1 MALYF
6 YINPRL
12 QIRLVKKVLRTIY
25 IVEIVRVA
33 FLVSKYRP
41 WTYFTS
47 NFIGSSLPVIVC
59 RMAHVIRHIYVISV
73 CLRIVV
79 SNASWLYAYHDGCLI
94 RSRICFTLCEQLCSP
109 PVYGGVRIC
118 SSFWFLIFCCGF
130 FFFYLRLSCVSN
142 AASVSRLFILYC
154 SFGFL

>member
-1 MALYF
+1 MGKSVRVKYVRLALYF

-12 QIRLVKKVLRTIY
+12 QIRLIKKVLRTIY

-73 CLRIVV
+73 CLRIAV
-79 SNASWLYAYHDGCLI
+79 SNAS
-94 RSRICFTLCEQLCSP
+94 
-109 PVYGGVRIC
+109 
-118 SSFWFLIFCCGF
+118 
-130 FFFYLRLSCVSN
+130 
-142 AASVSRLFILYC
+142 
-154 SFGFL
+154 